1 MSWLNKA
8 EGFLNKLDQ
17 SAANVLQQK
26 SEENYPITVK
36 HQEINETRITTTTIP
51 KIASSKNVMILK
63 TSTPKKP
70 AKNGSEHDF
79 SMDRQTNGSDTA
91 SRRSSVSS
99 KLDISTVIDKSEDQ
113 KSTTS
118 QSQPFQRLVTS
129 SSNASLNS
137 FSVEKELS
145 ATKIVLSELRSE
157 RDELKLELEAVM
169 DQLKNNNNQMKL
181 NELEDLCTNMMEE
194 KENMVKISQSLEL
207 SNVNYVKSISE
218 LETTIMK
225 LQQNENDLKQK
236 LDYSKNET
244 NHAAN
249 ELQQY
254 RLRAQTTLQMKEKI
268 IEQLKS
274 GQSDKT
280 GVNDDNNDG
289 YDSALA
295 IELEQLKNERDNLQT
310 ELNSLNQRMEESR
323 TFIDKMDH
331 KRRLNESE
339 ADDKMKTLEETAT
352 NLTMKCSHYEEEIR
366 LQKQE
371 IKQIRDE
378 MFKQKTTLSQK
389 LHEKETEFNRLKNS
403 YREVDHQS
411 DIENRLQSMTQSLI
425 MKQDSLETVTAER
438 NSMKLHLEKLSHQH
452 EELLLQTRRQR
463 PHIINLSSN
472 DTDDVKSQ
480 VPGFM
485 KENPFDTR
493 ISRKVKRA
501 YSSLDSV
508 GVRLGVFLRRYPL
521 ARIIA
526 ICYVALLHFFVILVL
541 FSSTP
546 S

>member
-26 SEENYPITVK
+26 SEENYPINVK

-51 KIASSKNVMILK
+51 KIPSSKNVMILK

-70 AKNGSEHDF
+70 VKNGSEQDF

-129 SSNASLNS
+129 SSNVSLNS

-268 IEQLKS
+268 IQQLKS

-280 GVNDDNNDG
+280 GVNEDNNEG

-295 IELEQLKNERDNLQT
+295 IELEQLKNERDDLQT
-310 ELNSLNQRMEESR
+310 ELSSLNQRLEESR

-339 ADDKMKTLEETAT
+339 ADDKMKILEETAT
-352 NLTMKCSHYEEEIR
+352 NLTLKCSHYEEEIR

-378 MFKQKTTLSQK
+378 MFKQKTSLSQK
-389 LHEKETEFNRLKNS
+389 LHEKETEFNKLKNS
-403 YREVDHQS
+403 YREADHQS

-438 NSMKLHLEKLSHQH
+438 NSMKLHLEKLS
-452 EELLLQTRRQR
+452 
-463 PHIINLSSN
+463 
-472 DTDDVKSQ
+472 
-480 VPGFM
+480 
-485 KENPFDTR
+485 
-493 ISRKVKRA
+493 
-501 YSSLDSV
+501 
-508 GVRLGVFLRRYPL
+508 VRY
-521 ARIIA
+521 
-526 ICYVALLHFFVILVL
+526 
-541 FSSTP
+541 
-546 S
+546 